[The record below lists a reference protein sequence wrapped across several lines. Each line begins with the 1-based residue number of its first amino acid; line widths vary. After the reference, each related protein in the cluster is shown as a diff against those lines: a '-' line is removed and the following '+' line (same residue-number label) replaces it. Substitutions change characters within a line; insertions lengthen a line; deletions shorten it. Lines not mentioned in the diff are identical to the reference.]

1 MKRNIKW
8 FMIIL
13 SICVLGYILYC
24 NVKSNYQKKDY
35 ANTIDK
41 AIQTGEM
48 YRNEPSDTNRT
59 EFIKELK
66 DLVVMYAG
74 IRDGEEGD
82 KAYNAKMLCDF
93 LSSSYDILEVDKN
106 QVCQLSSLLDA
117 LQLLKSD
124 PFDESGRANDC
135 ILDFV
140 KANP

>member
-1 MKRNIKW
+1 
-8 FMIIL
+8 MIIL